1 MVADLVFLI
10 RVHLC
15 NPQLMFSRIAIVGAG
30 TIGTFYGARLALA
43 GADVHFYVRSGLA
56 EMRARGIVLRDTG
69 GVQTLPPAR
78 TAVYGSTVEIGPV
91 DVAIITLK
99 TTAND
104 LLATLLPPLLG
115 PQTLIL
121 TLQNGLGSDE
131 LLARLFGAERVV
143 GGLAFIAAVREAP
156 GEIRVYT
163 AGYVTMGEFGR
174 PVSERVRRLV
184 ALFRR
189 AGVQCEAVDDLAE
202 ARWRKLVWNIPFNG
216 LTIAAGGVTTD
227 RILATPR
234 WEQEARAL
242 INEVIAAAA
251 RFGHVIPADFIEQQ
265 FAHTRRMGAYQ
276 PSSLIDYLAGRE
288 VEVEAIWGEPLRRA
302 QAAGAA
308 LPHLEELYTT
318 LKRLTATR
326 TNMSTIS

>member
-1 MVADLVFLI
+1 
-10 RVHLC
+10 
-15 NPQLMFSRIAIVGAG
+15 MFSRIAIVGAG

-56 EMRARGIVLRDTG
+56 EMRARGIVLRDAG

-156 GEIRVYT
+156 GEIRIYT

-189 AGVQCEAVDDLAE
+189 AGVRCEAVDDLAE

-318 LKRLTATR
+318 LKRLTAPR

>member
-1 MVADLVFLI
+1 
-10 RVHLC
+10 
-15 NPQLMFSRIAIVGAG
+15 MFSRIAIVGAG

-56 EMRARGIVLRDTG
+56 EMRARGIVLRDAG

-99 TTAND
+99 TTANE

-156 GEIRVYT
+156 GEIRIYT

-189 AGVQCEAVDDLAE
+189 AGVRCEAVDDLAE

>member
-1 MVADLVFLI
+1 
-10 RVHLC
+10 
-15 NPQLMFSRIAIVGAG
+15 MFSRIAIVGAG

-56 EMRARGIVLRDTG
+56 EMRARGIVLRDAG

-156 GEIRVYT
+156 GEIRIYT

-189 AGVQCEAVDDLAE
+189 AGVRCEAVDDLAE

-276 PSSLIDYLAGRE
+276 PSSLIDHLAGRE

-318 LKRLTATR
+318 LKRLTAAR
-326 TNMSTIS
+326 SGHPESQAKRS

>member
-15 NPQLMFSRIAIVGAG
+15 NPQLMFSRITIVGAG

-56 EMRARGIVLRDTG
+56 EMRARGIVLRDAG

-184 ALFRR
+184 ALFQR

>member
-1 MVADLVFLI
+1 
-10 RVHLC
+10 
-15 NPQLMFSRIAIVGAG
+15 MFSRIAIVGAG

-56 EMRARGIVLRDTG
+56 EMRARGIVLRDAG

>member
-1 MVADLVFLI
+1 MS
-10 RVHLC
+10 
-15 NPQLMFSRIAIVGAG
+15 SRIAIVGAG

-56 EMRARGIVLRDTG
+56 EMRARGIALRDAG

-104 LLATLLPPLLG
+104 LLATLVPPLLG
-115 PQTLIL
+115 PQTAIL
-121 TLQNGLGSDE
+121 TLQNGIGSDE
-131 LLARLFGAERVV
+131 LLASLFGAERVV
-143 GGLAFIAAVREAP
+143 GGLAFIAAAREAP

-174 PVSERVRRLV
+174 PVSERVRQLV
-184 ALFRR
+184 ALFQR
-189 AGVQCEAVDDLAE
+189 AGVQCEAVDDLAG

-216 LTIAAGGVTTD
+216 LTIAAGGLTTD

-251 RFGHVIPADFIEQQ
+251 KFGHVIPADFIEQQ

-308 LPHLEELYTT
+308 MPRLEQLYVRLKELTP
-318 LKRLTATR
+318 RR
-326 TNMSTIS
+326 S

>member
-1 MVADLVFLI
+1 M
-10 RVHLC
+10 C
-15 NPQLMFSRIAIVGAG
+15 SRIAIVGAG

-43 GADVHFYVRSGLA
+43 GADVHFYARSGRA
-56 EMRARGIVLRDTG
+56 EMRARGIVLRDAG
-69 GVQTLPPAR
+69 EVLALPPAR
-78 TAVYGSTVEIGPV
+78 LAVYGSTAEIGPV

-115 PQTLIL
+115 PQTTIL

-131 LLARLFGAERVV
+131 LLAGLFGAERVV

-156 GEIRVYT
+156 GEIRVFT
-163 AGYVTMGEFGR
+163 PGYVTLGEFGR
-174 PVSERVRRLV
+174 PVSEHVRRLV
-184 ALFRR
+184 TLFRR
-189 AGVQCEAVDDLAE
+189 AGVQCEAADDLAE

-227 RILATPR
+227 RILATPC
-234 WEQEARAL
+234 WQQEARAL
-242 INEVIAAAA
+242 INEIIAAAA
-251 RFGHVIPADFIEQQ
+251 RLGYVIPVDFIAQQ
-265 FAHTRRMGAYQ
+265 FEHTRRMGAYQ
-276 PSSLIDYLAGRE
+276 PSSLVDYLAGRE

-302 QAAGAA
+302 QAAGAVV
-308 LPHLEELYTT
+308 PHLEALYAT

-326 TNMSTIS
+326 FRQATVQ

>member
-1 MVADLVFLI
+1 MS
-10 RVHLC
+10 
-15 NPQLMFSRIAIVGAG
+15 SRIAIVGAG
-30 TIGTFYGARLALA
+30 AIGTFYGARLALA

-56 EMRARGIVLRDTG
+56 EMRARGIALRDSG

-115 PQTLIL
+115 PQTVIL

-131 LLARLFGAERVV
+131 LLAGLFGAERVV

-156 GEIRVYT
+156 GAIRIFT
-163 AGYVTMGEFGR
+163 PGYVTLSEFGR

-189 AGVQCEAVDDLAE
+189 ADVLCEAVDDLAE

-216 LTIAAGGVTTD
+216 LTIAAGGVPTD

-302 QAAGAA
+302 QAVGAT

-318 LKRLTATR
+318 LKRLTAAR
-326 TNMSTIS
+326 TDMSTNS

>member
-1 MVADLVFLI
+1 MS
-10 RVHLC
+10 
-15 NPQLMFSRIAIVGAG
+15 SRIAIVGAG

-56 EMRARGIVLRDTG
+56 EMRARGIALRDAG
-69 GVQTLPPAR
+69 VVQTLPPER
-78 TAVYGSTVEIGPV
+78 TAVYTSTAEIGPV
-91 DVAIITLK
+91 DLAIITLK
-99 TTAND
+99 TTANH
-104 LLATLLPPLLG
+104 LLAALLPPLLG
-115 PQTLIL
+115 PQTVIL

-131 LLARLFGAERVV
+131 LLAGLFGAERVI

-156 GEIRVYT
+156 GEIRIYT
-163 AGYVTMGEFGR
+163 PGYVTLSEFGR

-184 ALFRR
+184 ALFQR
-189 AGVQCEAVDDLAE
+189 AGVKCEAVDNLAE

-227 RILATPR
+227 RILATPELER
-234 WEQEARAL
+234 EARAL
-242 INEVIAAAA
+242 IKEVIAAAA
-251 RFGHVIPADFIEQQ
+251 KFGHVIPVDFIEQQ

-288 VEVEAIWGEPLRRA
+288 IEVEAIWGEPLRRA
-302 QAAGAA
+302 QAAGAI
-308 LPHLEELYTT
+308 LPHLEKLYTR
-318 LKRLTATR
+318 LQQLTAAR